1 LPLVPGGYAFVPRK
15 GATVSTG
22 EWDAPREDD
31 DVETVD
37 PEELDEVPPGT
48 ADEEG
53 ASDMRGGTTEGG
65 WSNVTEEGGASGP
78 GVGASPPG
86 TDL

>member
-1 LPLVPGGYAFVPRK
+1 MSTSEWEEPGREGD
-15 GATVSTG
+15 
-22 EWDAPREDD
+22 EDAEA
-31 DVETVD
+31 VD
-37 PEELDEVPPGT
+37 PDELGKVPPGS

-53 ASDMRGGTTEGG
+53 ENENEMRGGTTEGG
-65 WSNVTEEGGASGP
+65 WSNVAEEGGASGP

>member
-1 LPLVPGGYAFVPRK
+1 
-15 GATVSTG
+15 VSTG
-22 EWDAPREDD
+22 EWDAPQEKDD
-31 DVETVD
+31 DVEVVD
-37 PEELDEVPPGT
+37 PDELGSVPPGS

-53 ASDMRGGTTEGG
+53 ENEMRGGTTEGG